1 MRAPEDLPRRP
12 RKPGRGRRGRT
23 VLIIAVV
30 VAFVLLTSLRGI
42 AGFYTDY
49 LWYDSLG
56 EGRVW
61 RGILGAKASLALIFI
76 ALFFVLA
83 WVNLL
88 IADRIAPPYR
98 LSGPEDELLER
109 YHDLVA
115 DRTGWVRG
123 VVAGLLAVI
132 AGSGVS
138 AEWNSWL
145 LFVNGGSFG
154 IKDDQFGRDVG
165 FYVFRLPFLSFVVD
179 WMFASLLI
187 ILIVVTVAHYLN
199 GGIRVQPP
207 SPRVTPQVKAHLSVL
222 LAALAVVKAAD
233 YWLQRF
239 ELTTSSRGVVDGATY
254 TDVNA
259 QLPALNLLV
268 LISLAAAVL
277 FVANIFRRG
286 WTLPVLAVG
295 LWAFVAVA
303 VGGIYPQMVQW
314 LQVEPNESAK
324 EEPYIERN
332 IEATRY
338 ALGLQKVRTERF
350 TPTTDPAQVDLA
362 GSAATIRNIRLWD
375 PSASLSGQTFEQLQR
390 IRDYYNINDI
400 DVDRYQIDGQ
410 ATQVNVGARTINP
423 DGIPGDSWENKHL
436 AYTHGNGIVL
446 APSNA
451 SQGTEPEFLIGN
463 VPPTVDP
470 RLTESGITLD
480 QPGVYFGEGLGGYVV
495 VDTRRSEIDYQQDN
509 ETQTTTYSGADGVE
523 AGSLL
528 RRAAFALRFGDLSPL
543 ISDFMTDKSRIIYV
557 RDVIDRVHALAP
569 FLHADADP
577 YPIMVDGR
585 VLWMV
590 DLYTTTSRFPYG
602 QGAETDQLPEGSGL
616 RHDFN
621 YVRNSVKATVD
632 AYDGTVSLYVVDDND
647 PIIKAYEKSFPGL
660 FTDGDDMPE
669 DVRAH
674 MRYPEDV
681 FRVQTTAYGR
691 YHLTNASSF
700 FTQEDG
706 WRVARDPGT
715 SGADPST
722 PVTDTQGQATGEQRA
737 PRITPYYQL
746 LQLPNSQPTDGEAT
760 TAAGDATTAE
770 GEAAAAGQEPAGEGA
785 AGQEPAGQAEM
796 VLMRPFVPFSE
807 GDKNQLLT
815 AFMAARMDGDHYG
828 ELVVYQMPS
837 ELPDGPGL
845 AAASIAADEQ
855 VASVETLL
863 GSTGSLVRKGNLLLV
878 PIDNALVYVQPF
890 YVVGDNQD
898 RQLPRLER
906 VVVVFG
912 NDVATADTL
921 AEALRE
927 LFGQD
932 VATQENREEDTTP
945 LPTAPDENV
954 GPGDENNG
962 GTAAEQAERLL
973 DQAVDAFGE
982 AEAALREGDIGTY
995 QDKVDEARSKVE
1007 AANAIL
1013 TDGSSTTS
1021 TTTPSTPTTA
1031 PSG

>member
-23 VLIIAVV
+23 VLIVAVV
-30 VAFVLLTSLRGI
+30 AAFVLLTSLRGI

-56 EGRVW
+56 EGGVW

-76 ALFFVLA
+76 VLFFVLA

-123 VVAGLLAVI
+123 VVAGLLALI

-145 LFVNGGSFG
+145 LFINGGSFG
-154 IKDDQFGRDVG
+154 VKDQQFGRDVG
-165 FYVFRLPFLSFVVD
+165 FYVFKLPFLSFVVD
-179 WMFASLLI
+179 WLFASLLI
-187 ILIVVTVAHYLN
+187 VLIVVTVAHYLN

-222 LAALAVVKAAD
+222 LAALALVKAAD

-239 ELTTSSRGVVDGATY
+239 ELTTSTRGVVDGATY
-254 TDVNA
+254 TDVKA
-259 QLPALNLLV
+259 QLPALNLLM
-268 LISLAAAVL
+268 LISLVAAVL

-314 LQVEPNESAK
+314 FQVEPNESAK
-324 EEPYIERN
+324 EKPYIERN
-332 IEATRY
+332 IEATRD
-338 ALGLQKVRTERF
+338 ALGLEKVKTERF
-350 TPTTDPAQVDLA
+350 SPTTDPGQVDLA
-362 GSAATIRNIRLWD
+362 GSAQTIRNIRLWD
-375 PSASLSGQTFEQLQR
+375 PSPSLSGQTFEQLQR
-390 IRDYYNINDI
+390 IRDYYNIQDI

-410 ATQVNVGARTINP
+410 PTQVNVGARTINP
-423 DGIPGDSWENKHL
+423 DGVPGDSWEGRHL
-436 AYTHGNGIVL
+436 AYTHGNGVVL

-451 SQGTEPEFLIGN
+451 SQGTEPNFLIGN
-463 VPPTVDP
+463 VPPLVDP
-470 RLTESGITLD
+470 RLTASGISLD
-480 QPGVYFGEGLGGYVV
+480 QPGVYFGENLSGYVV
-495 VDTRRSEIDYQQDN
+495 VDTNRKEIDYQQNN
-509 ETQTTTYSGADGVE
+509 ETQTVTYQGADGVE

-543 ISDFMTDKSRIIYV
+543 ISDFMNDKSKVIYV
-557 RDVIDRVHALAP
+557 RDVVDRVHALAP
-569 FLHADADP
+569 FLKADADP
-577 YPIMVDGR
+577 YPIIVDGR

-590 DLYTTTSRFPYG
+590 DLYTTTSEFPYG
-602 QGAETDQLPEGSGL
+602 QRAETDQLPDGSGL
-616 RHDFN
+616 AHDFN

-632 AYDGTVSLYVVDDND
+632 AYDGTVSLYVVDKSD
-647 PIIKAYEKSFPGL
+647 PIIKAYEKAFPGL
-660 FTDGDDMPE
+660 FTASADMPDE
-669 DVRAH
+669 VRSH
-674 MRYPEDV
+674 MRYPEDI
-681 FRVQTTAYGR
+681 FRVQTTVYGR
-691 YHLTNASSF
+691 YHLTNADNF

-746 LQLPNSQPTDGEAT
+746 LQLPNSQPTEG
-760 TAAGDATTAE
+760 AAPAD
-770 GEAAAAGQEPAGEGA
+770 AAAAGEPA
-785 AGQEPAGQAEM
+785 AGSQAEM
-796 VLMRPFVPFSE
+796 VLMRPFVPLSE

-837 ELPDGPGL
+837 DELPDGPGL
-845 AAASIAADEQ
+845 AAASISADEQ
-855 VASVETLL
+855 VASAETLL
-863 GSTGSLVRKGNLLLV
+863 GSTGSQVRKGNLLLV

-890 YVVGDNQD
+890 YVVGDNEN

-912 NDVATADTL
+912 DNVATEDTL
-921 AEALRE
+921 AQGLKD

-932 VATQENREEDTTP
+932 VATQENRAEQGPVVPPETGD
-945 LPTAPDENV
+945 NV

-962 GTAAEQAERLL
+962 GTAAEQAQQLL
-973 DQAVDAFGE
+973 NEAVDLFGQ
-982 AEAALREGDIGTY
+982 ANAALRDGDIGGY
-995 QDKVDEARSKVE
+995 QDKVDQARSRVE
-1007 AANAIL
+1007 AANTIL
-1013 TDGSSTTS
+1013 AGTSSATTTS
-1021 TTTPSTPTTA
+1021 TTA
-1031 PSG
+1031 PAGQT